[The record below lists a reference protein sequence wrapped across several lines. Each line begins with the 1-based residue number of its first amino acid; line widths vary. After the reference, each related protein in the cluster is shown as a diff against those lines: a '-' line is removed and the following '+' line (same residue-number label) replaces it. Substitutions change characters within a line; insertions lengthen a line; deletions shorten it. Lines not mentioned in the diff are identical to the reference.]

1 MKNVKILFLLIL
13 SITLV
18 ACSSKDE
25 QNKKSDNV
33 DVDKGLVNVE
43 VTLPASFFEDT
54 DMEKLKKEA
63 KEDGVKEVIV
73 NDDGSV
79 TYKMSKSKHKEMLK
93 EMGDTIDTSIKEIEA
108 DEDFPSIKKIEHNK
122 SFTEYTI
129 KMDQELY
136 ENSSLEGFAFFNL
149 AYQSL
154 YYQLFNGV
162 SEDDYKVTF
171 QLKNEETSKTFDT
184 IVYPDDIQTD
194 ENETEG
200 NK

>member
-1 MKNVKILFLLIL
+1 MKSGKLLFLLVMSIL
-13 SITLV
+13 LV

-25 QNKKSDNV
+25 ESKKSDNV
-33 DVDKGLVNVE
+33 DINKGIVNVE

-54 DMEKLKKEA
+54 DMEKLKEEA

-108 DEDFPSIKKIEHNK
+108 DKDFPSIKQIEHNN

-162 SEDDYKVTF
+162 NEEDYRVTF
-171 QLKNEETSKTFDT
+171 ELKNEETSKTFDT

-194 ENETEG
+194 E
-200 NK
+200 

>member
-1 MKNVKILFLLIL
+1 MKNVKLLFLLVL
-13 SITLV
+13 SIMLV

-25 QNKKSDNV
+25 ENKNSDNV

-54 DMEKLKKEA
+54 DMETLKKEA

-136 ENSSLEGFAFFNL
+136 ENSSLDGFAFFNL